1 MGLDFALFS
10 YSRYGSVYDWRVIVC
25 VLGNKKFIRKGGDT
39 KFSGV
44 VSIRN
49 YYWAELSAI
58 NLGGVPNVSF

>member
-1 MGLDFALFS
+1 MMWD
-10 YSRYGSVYDWRVIVC
+10 
-25 VLGNKKFIRKGGDT
+25 LGNKKSSRKGGDT

-49 YYWAELSAI
+49 YYWAEFTAI

>member
-1 MGLDFALFS
+1 MCD
-10 YSRYGSVYDWRVIVC
+10 
-25 VLGNKKFIRKGGDT
+25 LGNKKFIRKGGDT

-44 VSIRN
+44 VSIGN